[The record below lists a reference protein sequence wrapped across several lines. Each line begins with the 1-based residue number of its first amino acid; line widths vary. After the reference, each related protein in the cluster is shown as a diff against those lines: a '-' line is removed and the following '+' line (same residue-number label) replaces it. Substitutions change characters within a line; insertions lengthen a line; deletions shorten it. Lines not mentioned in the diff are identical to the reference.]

1 MPTKKATS
9 PPRTEREF
17 MNIYLDGDE
26 KAWARVE
33 AARQGISLS
42 AYVATLIVKERKRIE
57 RKQRIK

>member
-1 MPTKKATS
+1 
-9 PPRTEREF
+9 